1 MNILILGSKS
11 FIGRY
16 IFDQLKKKFN
26 IFTLNSY
33 FDEVDILK
41 LNNREFVEKYFNHLN
56 TKIDVIINLIYIH
69 KNNLNDEL
77 NLNLNLVDKIC
88 FFVNQKKIRI
98 IHISSVNSS
107 GSNRDNKYSYTKSSL
122 EKKIIGTDRYTIL
135 RLSTV
140 IFKDKDNNFIGGR
153 NGNSL
158 NVFNFFIK
166 KLRIFPLI
174 NNGDFTHT
182 VCFLNDLDKFIDIL
196 IRKELFLNERINF
209 FTGQYITLKQLI
221 RFFSKSYNLRIYFLN
236 IPNVIIQCL
245 VNISKILDLKFIS
258 EQKLKNLLEQNIEYD
273 KSIEIERYIK
283 LKKID

>member
-1 MNILILGSKS
+1 MNILILGTKS
-11 FIGRY
+11 FIGKY
-16 IFDQLKKKFN
+16 IFDQLKKQFN
-26 IFTLNSY
+26 VLTLNNY
-33 FDEVDILK
+33 FDETDILK
-41 LNNREFVEKYFNHLN
+41 LNNHEFVKKYFNHLN
-56 TKIDVIINLIYIH
+56 TKIDVIINLVYIH

-77 NLNLNLVDKIC
+77 NINLSLIDKIC
-88 FFVNQKKIRI
+88 FFVNQKSIRI

-107 GSNRDNKYSYTKSSL
+107 DSNTDNKYSYTKNSL
-122 EKKIIGTDRYTIL
+122 EKRIIDTDRYTIL

-140 IFKDKDNNFIGGR
+140 IFKDKDNKFIGGR

-158 NVFNFFIK
+158 NIFNFFIK

-174 NNGDFTHT
+174 NNGDFIHT
-182 VCFLNDLDKFIDIL
+182 ICFLNDLDKFIVIL
-196 IRKELFLNERINF
+196 IRKKLFLNERINF

-221 RFFSKSYNLRIYFLN
+221 SFFSKSYKLRIYFLN
-236 IPNVIIQCL
+236 IPSIIIQCL
-245 VNISKILDLKFIS
+245 VNISKLFNLRFIS